1 MEIRIREHY
10 LKGPQKIRQRI
21 EPCRCGCKGRDSQHT
36 VFTRRVVRSI
46 ERLDP
51 PQPHPLAAT
60 DRRWEGTY
68 ILARGVY
75 KHPQGERPC
84 VLWGIALEDST
95 VIAAGGWR
103 LPELLR

>member
-1 MEIRIREHY
+1 
-10 LKGPQKIRQRI
+10 
-21 EPCRCGCKGRDSQHT
+21 
-36 VFTRRVVRSI
+36 
-46 ERLDP
+46 
-51 PQPHPLAAT
+51 LAAT